1 LRASDYVHNY
11 QTIKGK
17 LILHLNFT
25 KDSEETKLTV
35 TNLENILYSNG
46 ITHEAELIFIDSSP
60 SIKITPV
67 KPINENL
74 LKGIVSSGKSI
85 ATTAEVLASGG
96 AALGVAAVFLQLPIA
111 GAIIRFVMVF
121 KILNRLRLINVNT
134 GGILGSF
141 LNTIY
146 NLFEYGNQKS
156 SSLSVYGAK
165 TRGKLS
171 TYQIHVT
178 PFIDASHLYYM
189 YFVSLASNS

>member
-1 LRASDYVHNY
+1 LSASDYVHNY

-60 SIKITPV
+60 SIKM
-67 KPINENL
+67 
-74 LKGIVSSGKSI
+74 
-85 ATTAEVLASGG
+85 ASGG